1 MVHFFAFLVDFL
13 QKHCIFNAMK
23 INKHEVYKSV
33 RKTWGELSPVTRRL
47 ESRKR
52 YNRNEK
58 HRKQFAE
65 VD

>member
-1 MVHFFAFLVDFL
+1 
-13 QKHCIFNAMK
+13 MK
-23 INKHEVYKSV
+23 IKKPSAYDTYKSV
-33 RKTWGELSPVTRRL
+33 RKTWGEMSPVTRKL

-52 YNRNEK
+52 YIRNEK

>member
-1 MVHFFAFLVDFL
+1 
-13 QKHCIFNAMK
+13 MK
-23 INKHEVYKSV
+23 INKQEVYKSV
-33 RKTWGELSPVTRRL
+33 RRTWGELSPVTRRL

>member
-1 MVHFFAFLVDFL
+1 
-13 QKHCIFNAMK
+13 MK
-23 INKHEVYKSV
+23 INKHEVYKSI
-33 RKTWGELSPVTRRL
+33 RKTWEMSPVTRKL

-52 YNRNEK
+52 YIRNEK